1 MLPQTQIAGH
11 LVIERATLPPPPY
24 GGKIKS
30 KTLCQATVLATQ
42 IWLKLD
48 SENLNRSLLCTFGWS
63 ETQILSGRREP
74 AIWLWRGPGVL
85 RRTSAVTDVGLQCFT
100 VFRQSFHCWWWEF
113 SDCDKRAARSDTLQ
127 CWLRHTKKIWWHWFA
142 MAVIYVA
149 VKEICNSDKEPVRLV
164 ERLWFC
170 LHLSRWH
177 WEASECDNYHH
188 RKISTNVSCRVSLIA
203 HFLDLPNNVCLSQWV
218 RTNIRYFTQ
227 FAFIACPFGTKKLFE
242 SYS

>member
-74 AIWLWRGPGVL
+74 AGPYG
-85 RRTSAVTDVGLQCFT
+85 SG
-100 VFRQSFHCWWWEF
+100 E
-113 SDCDKRAARSDTLQ
+113 ARVSWGGQ
-127 CWLRHTKKIWWHWFA
+127 ARWQMWVYNASPC
-142 MAVIYVA
+142 
-149 VKEICNSDKEPVRLV
+149 SDKASTAGGENSQIVTNEQREVTHSNVDWAVRRRSGDIDLQWQ
-164 ERLWFC
+164 WFISGRQRNQQFWQGAGETCCETCGAAVVLSSPLSVTLGGIRVWQLPSPQDLNKC
-170 LHLSRWH
+170 LLQGFTDRTLFRS
-177 WEASECDNYHH
+177 
-188 RKISTNVSCRVSLIA
+188 
-203 HFLDLPNNVCLSQWV
+203 SQ
-218 RTNIRYFTQ
+218 
-227 FAFIACPFGTKKLFE
+227 
-242 SYS
+242 